1 MLKGDGFYM
10 KGIKGKIL
18 FPVLFMF
25 MFFVVF
31 ICTQIA
37 YNINSINSVKE
48 IQNKY
53 FTTALKADELK
64 LNVVQVQQWLTDIS
78 ATRAADGLD
87 DGFDK
92 AKEHADSID
101 GILKELKELN
111 PEKVDEINK
120 IEMSFTPYYEA
131 GKKMANEYINGG
143 PEAGNLL
150 MEEFDT
156 TAEDINSKVDE
167 LVLQSK
173 ENVDHSIVE
182 MEKQMERSLV
192 IMILAIVILV
202 VITVTAWIF
211 TTKKIV
217 VPIKKVLSKL
227 KVIANNGGDLTQT
240 IEFTSNDEIGE
251 LAENFNLMQ
260 SSFREI
266 IRTIKEEAISIE
278 NKVENTNENIG
289 HLSSMIE
296 DVYGAVEK
304 VSSSME
310 ETTASTEE
318 ITALTNEID
327 LDIQKI
333 SEKSKDEFE
342 SSLIIK
348 KRANELK
355 EAAILS
361 KETAEKINIETQEK
375 LLEAIKKSKEV
386 EKIDVLS
393 KAILEITEQT
403 NLLALNASI
412 EAARAGESG
421 KGFAVVAEEIRV
433 LAEDSRKTAADI
445 QDINN
450 KVIDS
455 VDNLVNT
462 AKGIVDFINNKV
474 VNDYNM
480 IVETGEQYNK
490 DAIMISNITNEFS
503 DKSSTMKNSID
514 IVTESINNISTASSE
529 CANGASNISQNMT
542 TVSEKSEEIKKLI
555 CDVNDS
561 TDRLAKLVSD
571 FEV

>member
-1 MLKGDGFYM
+1 M
-10 KGIKGKIL
+10 KGIKKKIL
-18 FPVLFMF
+18 FPVFLMF
-25 MFFVVF
+25 IFFIVF
-31 ICTQIA
+31 ICTQIVN
-37 YNINSINSVKE
+37 NINIINSVKKM
-48 IQNKY
+48 QSKH

-78 ATRAADGLD
+78 ATRAADGLN

-92 AKEHADSID
+92 AKEHADNIKRIS
-101 GILKELKELN
+101 KELKELN
-111 PEKVDEINK
+111 PEKADEINE
-120 IEMSFTPYYEA
+120 IEISFTPYYEV
-131 GKKMANEYINGG
+131 GKKMADEYINGG

-156 TAEDINSKVDE
+156 SAEDINSKVDK

-173 ENVDHSIVE
+173 EDVNHFIL
-182 MEKQMERSLV
+182 QMDNQMKHSLV
-192 IMILAIVILV
+192 VMILVIIILV
-202 VITVTAWIF
+202 IITIIAWIF

-217 VPIKKVLSKL
+217 NPIKIVLSKL
-227 KVIANNGGDLTQT
+227 KAIANNGGDLTQT

-251 LAENFNLMQ
+251 LAQNFNLMQ
-260 SSFREI
+260 NSFREI
-266 IRTIKEEAISIE
+266 IKTIKEEAISIE
-278 NKVENTNENIG
+278 NKVENTNYNIG
-289 HLSSMIE
+289 QLSLMIE
-296 DVYGAVEK
+296 NVHTVIQE
-304 VSSSME
+304 VSSSIE

-327 LDIQKI
+327 SDIQKI

-361 KETAEKINIETQEK
+361 KETAEKINVETQEK
-375 LLEAIKKSKEV
+375 LLEAIKRSKEV

-421 KGFAVVAEEIRV
+421 KGFAVVAEEIRG

-462 AKGIVDFINNKV
+462 AKGIVEFINNKV

-480 IVETGEQYNK
+480 IVDTGEQYNK
-490 DAIMISNITNEFS
+490 DAIMISNITDDFNN
-503 DKSSTMKNSID
+503 KSNTMKNSID
-514 IVTESINNISTASSE
+514 IVTESINNISVASSE

-561 TDRLAKLVSD
+561 TDKLAKLVSD
-571 FEV
+571 FKI

>member
-445 QDINN
+445 KDINN

-555 CDVNDS
+555 GDVNDS
-561 TDRLAKLVSD
+561 TDKLAKLVSG
-571 FEV
+571 FNV